1 LITIEE
7 MDIIKQMMARRN
19 ELGLTNEMVSATSRT
34 PAKEKTPPVNL
45 SDPTK
50 GRKSL
55 RELRADIIKK
65 KPKAKAV
72 KKFIEES
79 ITRLTCESSDD
90 EDV

>member
-1 LITIEE
+1 
-7 MDIIKQMMARRN
+7 MMARRN
-19 ELGLTNEMVSATSRT
+19 ELGLVNEMVSATKPT
-34 PAKEKTPPVNL
+34 PAKDKTPPVNL
-45 SDPTK
+45 AAPGN